1 MLLSKLVTIDN
12 MFEPILAAKS
22 NQFKIL
28 VLHSQPLPLL
38 ISKGGGAGYVRL

>member
-1 MLLSKLVTIDN
+1 MLLSKLVTMEN

-28 VLHSQPLPLL
+28 VLRNQPLPLL
-38 ISKGGGAGYVRL
+38 ISKGEGLAT